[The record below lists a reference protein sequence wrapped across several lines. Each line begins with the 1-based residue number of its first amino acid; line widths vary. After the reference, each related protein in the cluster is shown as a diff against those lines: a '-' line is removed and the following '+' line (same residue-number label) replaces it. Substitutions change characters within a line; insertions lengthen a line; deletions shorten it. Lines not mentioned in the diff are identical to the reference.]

1 MTNKWTKRVRTFKN
15 NRELLFLSL
24 PGVLFIIGWM
34 YIPLAYTVLLPFKE
48 FDPSKGLFGSKWMGF
63 KNFEFLFVSNDALT
77 ITRNTV
83 LLNLLMTATG
93 MVVSLLLA
101 FLLKEIPKKSMK
113 KYQTVIF
120 FPNFL
125 SWVVASYI
133 LLTLLDMD
141 KGLINTLLKNFG
153 MTPALWY
160 NEPKYWLILFPLIT
174 IWKFGG
180 VNALIYY
187 TAIIGISPEYYES
200 AELDGA
206 GKFQQVW
213 YITLP
218 QIKSLITM
226 LSLLAIGRIFS
237 ADFGLFYNMT
247 LNSTALYPV
256 SDVID
261 TYVYRALRVNGDV
274 GMASAAGLYQSVVGF
289 ILVLVTNGLLKR
301 YDPENAIY

>member
-1 MTNKWTKRVRTFKN
+1 MINQLARHVRTFKK
-15 NRELLFLSL
+15 NRELFFLSL
-24 PGVLFIIGWM
+24 PAVLFIIGWM
-34 YIPLAYTVLLPFKE
+34 YIPLVYTLVLPFKN
-48 FDPSKGLFGSKWMGF
+48 FNPNKGLFASQWVGF

-83 LLNLLMTATG
+83 LLNLLMTFAG
-93 MVVSLLLA
+93 MVVSLTLA
-101 FLLKEIPKKSMK
+101 FFLKEIPKKSMK
-113 KYQTVIF
+113 KYQTIIF

-125 SWVVASYI
+125 SWVIASYI
-133 LLTLLDMD
+133 MLTLLDMD
-141 KGLINTLLKNFG
+141 SGMINTLLKSIG
-153 MTPALWY
+153 KDPILWY
-160 NEPKYWLILFPLIT
+160 NEPVYWIFLFPLIS

-187 TAIIGISPEYYES
+187 TAIIGIPPEHYES

-206 GKFQQVW
+206 GKLQQVW
-213 YITLP
+213 YISLP
-218 QIKSLITM
+218 AIKSLIIM

-247 LNSTALYPV
+247 LNSTVLYPV

-289 ILVLVTNGLLKR
+289 ILVIITNGLLKK